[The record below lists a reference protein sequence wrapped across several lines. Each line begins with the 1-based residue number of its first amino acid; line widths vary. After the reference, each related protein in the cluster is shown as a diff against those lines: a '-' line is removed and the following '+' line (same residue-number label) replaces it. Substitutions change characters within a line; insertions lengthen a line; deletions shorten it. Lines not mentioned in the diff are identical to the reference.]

1 MFKITKEEIIGRFF
15 QIVFILMA
23 LATMYFGGLK
33 FLIISIIFFGFGGAF
48 EYLIINYFYSK
59 PKKNL
64 SKKDKNATK
73 IKNAFLWVHRNIDFI
88 KRYNTTIYDFN
99 KIGSLVCALSYLI
112 MLVYVA
118 IAFFLYKQFSYYGFT
133 IYLIPIISNV
143 YSFFKHRY
151 YIWSPLDK

>member
-23 LATMYFGGLK
+23 LAIMYFGGLK
-33 FLIISIIFFGFGGAF
+33 FFIVSIIFFGSGGAF
-48 EYLIINYFYSK
+48 EFLIMNYFYSK

-73 IKNAFLWVHRNIDFI
+73 ISNAFLWVHRNIDFI

-99 KIGSLVCALSYLI
+99 KIGSLVCALSYFI
-112 MLVYVA
+112 ILVYVA
-118 IAFFLYKQFSYYGFT
+118 IAFLLYKQFSYYGFL
-133 IYLIPIISNV
+133 IYLIPIISNS
-143 YSFFKHRY
+143 YSFFRNHY
-151 YIWSPLDK
+151 FISD